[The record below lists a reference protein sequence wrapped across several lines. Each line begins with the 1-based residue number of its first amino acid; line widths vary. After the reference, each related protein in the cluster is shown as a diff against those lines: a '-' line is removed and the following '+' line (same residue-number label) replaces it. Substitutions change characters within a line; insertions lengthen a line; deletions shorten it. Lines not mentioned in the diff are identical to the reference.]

1 MALRPDEL
9 VVVIGPRTTAVL
21 DVNTVEQVLSHI
33 VDHVVLG
40 ASTQTTPSA
49 DDISQGRKTNDR
61 LLRFFSTDGEEVEL
75 RLETDWSTF
84 CLEPTGRRIPLR
96 RLAEQVYAALETGRP
111 DVDRYFDSIHLRPPE
126 LPPPG
131 SWAEQLDALHAMD
144 PSHQPTDIRGWFHN
158 FFVHGLI

>member
-75 RLETDWSTF
+75 CLETTGHVLSGAHRAADPVA
-84 CLEPTGRRIPLR
+84 PTRRGGVRRTRDRPSRRRSLLRQHSPPAAGAAATWQLGRTAR
-96 RLAEQVYAALETGRP
+96 RAARDGP
-111 DVDRYFDSIHLRPPE
+111 VPPADRYPRVVPQLLRPR
-126 LPPPG
+126 
-131 SWAEQLDALHAMD
+131 LD
-144 PSHQPTDIRGWFHN
+144 
-158 FFVHGLI
+158 